1 MVAETPPV
9 LWANAGQVFQFSHWK
24 RGCWNIL
31 FTATLN
37 WDGGEQWVYRE
48 DSLHFKSKREL
59 LISSSQM
66 AMQIKLRSLWDH
78 IYAAFLRPSNWL
90 LSKNR
95 WTKLKGKALSTSLLP
110 ASLTSI
116 LSNYRGDE
124 IQELFFFF
132 SLWCW
137 VSQLLILKN
146 NYIPTSHHS
155 QNSIRYTNEINK
167 ENEASKP
174 IEENTGACVCVLV
187 GGKALVK
194 KVEQAKLTKKRRT
207 HCTESEWKSLH
218 ERDQEV
224 QIS

>member
-1 MVAETPPV
+1 MVAETLPV
-9 LWANAGQVFQFSHWK
+9 LWANASQVFLFSHWK

-66 AMQIKLRSLWDH
+66 AMQIKLRSLWDL
-78 IYAAFLRPSNWL
+78 IYAVFLRPSNWL

-132 SLWCW
+132 PPF
-137 VSQLLILKN
+137 LLIAFWIINNTIKDHVLFCPQSHMDLKHVVFWRGVGVGARAGRSRLIGGLKWWFLGVV
-146 NYIPTSHHS
+146 YKISLC
-155 QNSIRYTNEINK
+155 NSR
-167 ENEASKP
+167 
-174 IEENTGACVCVLV
+174 VL
-187 GGKALVK
+187 
-194 KVEQAKLTKKRRT
+194 
-207 HCTESEWKSLH
+207 
-218 ERDQEV
+218 
-224 QIS
+224 

>member
-1 MVAETPPV
+1 MVAETLPV
-9 LWANAGQVFQFSHWK
+9 LWANASQVFQFWHWK
-24 RGCWNIL
+24 RGCWNTL

-66 AMQIKLRSLWDH
+66 AMQIKLRSLWDR

-95 WTKLKGKALSTSLLP
+95 WTKIKGKALSTSLLP

-132 SLWCW
+132 PF
-137 VSQLLILKN
+137 LLIAFWIINNMIKDHVLFCPQSHMDLKHVAFFWWGVGVGARAGRSRLISGLKWWFLGVV
-146 NYIPTSHHS
+146 YKISLS
-155 QNSIRYTNEINK
+155 NSR
-167 ENEASKP
+167 
-174 IEENTGACVCVLV
+174 VLLL
-187 GGKALVK
+187 APETIL
-194 KVEQAKLTKKRRT
+194 KLKHT
-207 HCTESEWKSLH
+207 L
-218 ERDQEV
+218 
-224 QIS
+224 